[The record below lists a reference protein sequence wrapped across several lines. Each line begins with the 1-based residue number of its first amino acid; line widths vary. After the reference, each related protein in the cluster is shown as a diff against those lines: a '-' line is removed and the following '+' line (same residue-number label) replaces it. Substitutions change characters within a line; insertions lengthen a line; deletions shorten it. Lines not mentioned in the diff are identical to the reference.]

1 MNLQTDEWR
10 FTEIDTSLWDINTFI
25 KSAFCFVCVHSA
37 LPEHKNIFIWNLW
50 YQLCTFTSNAI
61 PGFCFSLC
69 VHYPQSVLPCT
80 GSMAYCS
87 ALYHYL
93 AWAIVT
99 VTSNQFS
106 LSATQSAM
114 FSFSREAAVFWG
126 DLFLISSSLCLCVA
140 YLCYLLHWTSGQ
152 RVITHSHSTHR
163 GNRRVCVW
171 NRESVCA
178 VSSSMIVTHFA
189 SRPRPSWRVVSGEK
203 RKAPFL
209 PALII
214 KDMRSHTALCCC
226 CVCGTHARWA
236 THDPFPAI
244 LG

>member
-1 MNLQTDEWR
+1 
-10 FTEIDTSLWDINTFI
+10 
-25 KSAFCFVCVHSA
+25 
-37 LPEHKNIFIWNLW
+37 
-50 YQLCTFTSNAI
+50 
-61 PGFCFSLC
+61 
-69 VHYPQSVLPCT
+69 
-80 GSMAYCS
+80 MAYCS